1 MRRRFGHIFVNRV
14 RGTVSRLSGLS
25 ADAVFRLVLISFF
38 LIVSVRSVEAEKR
51 WWLSGGVEHESL
63 FPTKDAASLRSVQR
77 AKWAKTDH
85 LSNSYLDLSL
95 HYVNN
100 TNMVGF
106 RELRIDMRG
115 ELMQWPLPGYEA
127 DFRGYGLGHLS
138 VDAAFDWGEVS
149 AGDVY
154 GQFGS
159 GLILNLYEDRSMG
172 IDNSLRGAKIQYMPY
187 RGIRLTALGG
197 KQRRYW
203 DCYTDGAWGWN
214 YGRDAAMGADVEMN
228 VEEWSRG
235 LRERDISLSFGGSY
249 VTRYQVDDTIMTV
262 IDGGLYRY
270 RLPGWVGAG
279 EVRAEWQM
287 KGWNVLLEYAMKGN
301 DPTYENG
308 FSYRNGNAWLASAG
322 YSRKGLAVL
331 AQVRRSDNM
340 AFRSRRECVGIAG
353 RLNHM
358 PAFAQQHTYALP
370 SLYAYATQ
378 YSGGEWAFQGE
389 VIYSFAR
396 KTAMGGKYGTTL
408 KLNGSHIR
416 GARGEGEYYTDVN
429 VELEKRLSRRW
440 TLNAMLM
447 YQGFNMKVVEGKGG
461 MVRSGIAVLDAQV
474 HISNNVSV
482 RGELQYLYT
491 RDDMG
496 QWCFALC
503 ELSLYKEWTVSGEW
517 MYNIGGTTEAE
528 KEHFYTAALTY
539 THDAHRVMA
548 GYTKTLEGYNCS
560 GGVCRFVPRQEGV
573 KISYN
578 YTW

>member
-270 RLPGWVGAG
+270 RLPGWV
-279 EVRAEWQM
+279 VR
-287 KGWNVLLEYAMKGN
+287 
-301 DPTYENG
+301 
-308 FSYRNGNAWLASAG
+308 
-322 YSRKGLAVL
+322 
-331 AQVRRSDNM
+331 VRYVPS
-340 AFRSRRECVGIAG
+340 G
-353 RLNHM
+353 R
-358 PAFAQQHTYALP
+358 
-370 SLYAYATQ
+370 
-378 YSGGEWAFQGE
+378 
-389 VIYSFAR
+389 
-396 KTAMGGKYGTTL
+396 
-408 KLNGSHIR
+408 
-416 GARGEGEYYTDVN
+416 
-429 VELEKRLSRRW
+429 
-440 TLNAMLM
+440 
-447 YQGFNMKVVEGKGG
+447 
-461 MVRSGIAVLDAQV
+461 
-474 HISNNVSV
+474 
-482 RGELQYLYT
+482 
-491 RDDMG
+491 
-496 QWCFALC
+496 
-503 ELSLYKEWTVSGEW
+503 
-517 MYNIGGTTEAE
+517 
-528 KEHFYTAALTY
+528 
-539 THDAHRVMA
+539 
-548 GYTKTLEGYNCS
+548 
-560 GGVCRFVPRQEGV
+560 
-573 KISYN
+573 
-578 YTW
+578 